1 MEQGPAVRAP
11 VDASGVVAQTPGVRV
26 VYRMAGR
33 AGGLSAARWK
43 IDGCRITTGDMAQG
57 ILAFRTSGSAVVTRR
72 SASGSVRRRPA
83 IGAATF
89 VSADTPVGWS
99 VEGSSEA
106 LHVYIPR
113 TTLCRFAEQ
122 ELDAARPPAIDEFF
136 ALVDP
141 WLRGYLQ
148 MLTAEADASWAAGHV
163 VDTMLLEETEHALL
177 RWLFRRHS
185 GIDGRRAGSQSA
197 APVPL
202 QSGVMHR
209 VQHYVAAHLANEI
222 HLRDLAALGYMS
234 AGHFLRR
241 FRATC
246 GTTPY
251 QYVLEQRLQRARSML
266 VQGGEPLT
274 LIARECGLGSASHLC
289 ARFHARFGMR
299 PSSYRSAGARPRV
312 FAAVTGYDPGSRHA
326 RPVVRA

>member
-11 VDASGVVAQTPGVRV
+11 ADAWGVVAQTPGVRL
-26 VYRMAGR
+26 VYWMASR
-33 AGGLSAARWK
+33 EGGLSAARWK
-43 IDGCRITTGDMAQG
+43 IDDCRVTTGDMAQG
-57 ILAFRTSGSAVVTRR
+57 ILVFRTSGSAVVTRR
-72 SASGSVRRRPA
+72 SASGSLRRRPA

-89 VSADTPVGWS
+89 VSADTRATWS

-113 TTLCRFAEQ
+113 TTLCRYAEQ
-122 ELDAARPPAIDEFF
+122 ELDAARPPAIEEFF
-136 ALVDP
+136 AVVDP

-148 MLTAEADASWAAGHV
+148 MLTAEADASWAAGHAA
-163 VDTMLLEETEHALL
+163 DTMLLEETEHALV
-177 RWLFRRHS
+177 RRLFRCHS
-185 GIDGRRAGSQSA
+185 DIDRRRAGALSA
-197 APVPL
+197 VPL

-209 VQHYVAAHLANEI
+209 VQQYVDAHLASEI

-241 FRATC
+241 FRAAC

-274 LIARECGLGSASHLC
+274 LIARECGLGTASHLS

-299 PSSYRSAGARPRV
+299 PSSYRSAGARQRI
-312 FAAVTGYDPGSRHA
+312 FAGVVADYDPGSR
-326 RPVVRA
+326 RVRTVVRA